1 MEDGAAAASGR
12 GRFVLVP
19 RSPGPVIDLDGPE
32 RVPDEIDE
40 LIDELFGPD
49 PGDRPGRTDVMLLV
63 IGLALLLSGLFW
75 VHSTSATVIGA
86 LLVFLGLVLPGR
98 SMWRRAGSWRGER
111 RRLSLSRRGHVLNAA
126 HPATAALV
134 RAYADLLV
142 AMAPGTP
149 LAGEAASA
157 AHLALIESATL
168 VGEEGPKTPE
178 ETAYVERRV
187 SAIRG
192 LVTEL
197 ERHRGFDSA
206 ALDERAIDR
215 SLDRR
220 ARVLAGEELDA
231 GGASSLR
238 ELEDLKRVL
247 ACLGFE

>member
-98 SMWRRAGSWRGER
+98 SMWRR
-111 RRLSLSRRGHVLNAA
+111 
-126 HPATAALV
+126 
-134 RAYADLLV
+134 
-142 AMAPGTP
+142 
-149 LAGEAASA
+149 
-157 AHLALIESATL
+157 
-168 VGEEGPKTPE
+168 
-178 ETAYVERRV
+178 
-187 SAIRG
+187 
-192 LVTEL
+192 
-197 ERHRGFDSA
+197 
-206 ALDERAIDR
+206 
-215 SLDRR
+215 
-220 ARVLAGEELDA
+220 
-231 GGASSLR
+231 
-238 ELEDLKRVL
+238 
-247 ACLGFE
+247 